1 MQTKHITF
9 EEVYDLLAIRI
20 ILKPKP
26 NENEKANCWVTY
38 SAITSIYTPHPDR
51 TRDWIN
57 TPKSNGYEALHVT
70 VMGPG
75 GNWIEVQI
83 RSQRMNDI
91 AEKGLAAH
99 WKYKTGEQEESDL
112 DKWFKSIKE
121 MLDTSDFTNA
131 VEFMDT
137 FKLNLYST
145 EIFVFTPK
153 GDIRKMPAKAT
164 ALDFAFHLHSDIGT
178 HCIGAKVDHRLVPV
192 SYELQSGD
200 QIEILTSKSQ
210 KPQMEWLDFC
220 TTGKAKAQ
228 LRTILKK
235 ELKTIIK
242 KGQDTIEQIINSV
255 GQPVNNQTLQVVLDH
270 FKITDVNNLYSA
282 IGKGKIDTSVIP
294 SLFLNKTKNKWMR
307 IWKLQFGSD
316 DKKEETTPQPTQH
329 NPKKTLHITDADV
342 GSGYKIADCCQ
353 PIPGD
358 NVLGFIETSG
368 DVIVH
373 KCDCPVAQK
382 LQASYGNR
390 ILSAKWETQKVL
402 SFLTTI
408 EISGV
413 DQTGLLKQIVQIISD
428 DYAINIKNIN
438 IDTTDGVFR
447 GTLDI
452 YVYSADDITNLCKN
466 LLKIKALKSVK
477 RIK

>member
-9 EEVYDLLAIRI
+9 EEVYDLLAVRI

-153 GDIRKMPAKAT
+153 GDIRKMPARST
-164 ALDFAFHLHSDIGT
+164 ALDFAFHLHSDIGS
-178 HCIGAKVDHRLVPV
+178 HCIGAKVDHRLVPI

-242 KGQDTIEQIINSV
+242 RGQDIVEETINSV
-255 GQPVNNQTLQVVLDH
+255 GQPVNNQTLQIVLDH

-307 IWKLQFGSD
+307 IWKLQFGNSD
-316 DKKEETTPQPTQH
+316 NKKEETQTTQH

-358 NVLGFIETSG
+358 NVLGFIETGG

-373 KCDCPVAQK
+373 KCDCHVAQK

-438 IDTTDGVFR
+438 IDTTNGVFL

-452 YVYSADDITNLCKN
+452 YVYSTDDINNLCKN

>member
-1 MQTKHITF
+1 
-9 EEVYDLLAIRI
+9 
-20 ILKPKP
+20 
-26 NENEKANCWVTY
+26 
-38 SAITSIYTPHPDR
+38 
-51 TRDWIN
+51 
-57 TPKSNGYEALHVT
+57 
-70 VMGPG
+70 
-75 GNWIEVQI
+75 
-83 RSQRMNDI
+83 
-91 AEKGLAAH
+91 
-99 WKYKTGEQEESDL
+99 
-112 DKWFKSIKE
+112 
-121 MLDTSDFTNA
+121 
-131 VEFMDT
+131 
-137 FKLNLYST
+137 
-145 EIFVFTPK
+145 
-153 GDIRKMPAKAT
+153 
-164 ALDFAFHLHSDIGT
+164 
-178 HCIGAKVDHRLVPV
+178 
-192 SYELQSGD
+192 
-200 QIEILTSKSQ
+200 
-210 KPQMEWLDFC
+210 MEWLDFC

-235 ELKTIIK
+235 ELKAIIK
-242 KGQDTIEQIINSV
+242 RGQDAVEEAINSV

-270 FKITDVNNLYSA
+270 FKITNSANLYSA
-282 IGKGKIDTSVIP
+282 IGNGKIDTSVIP

-316 DKKEETTPQPTQH
+316 DNKKEETTSQPTQH

-358 NVLGFIETSG
+358 NVLGFIETGG

-373 KCDCPVAQK
+373 KRDCPVAQK

-390 ILSAKWETQKVL
+390 ILSANWETQKVL

-413 DQTGLLKQIVQIISD
+413 DQTGLLKQIVQVISD

-438 IDTTDGVFR
+438 IDTTDGVFL

-452 YVYSADDITNLCKN
+452 YVYSADDINNLCKN